1 LLPCDSAPERL
12 PTEVCFARLGNHEAV
27 EDVTQGR
34 VVGHAAEPARLDRFD
49 GDGTPIEIDI
59 RFAVG
64 PTAAAAAR
72 AALSALERSV
82 DPVRLD
88 DLRLLVS
95 ELVTNSVRHA
105 QTKDVRLHV
114 TVAGDMVRVEVSDA
128 GRGFSPAPQAPGVER
143 AGGWGLYLVD
153 RLTDRWGV
161 AREGLTR
168 VWFEMDARAPGGG
181 GAIAFATA

>member
-1 LLPCDSAPERL
+1 
-12 PTEVCFARLGNHEAV
+12 V

-49 GDGTPIEIDI
+49 GDGAPATDIDI
-59 RFAVG
+59 HFTAG
-64 PTAAAAAR
+64 PTAAAGAR

-105 QTKDVRLHV
+105 QTKDVRLRV

-128 GRGFSPAPQAPGVER
+128 GRGFSPAPQAPAVER